1 MSCYHPLKRFILP
14 NGEGKV
20 CSSEAN
26 CVFFDGGKW
35 KPLFSPPCGKGGC
48 VTNFQYIPCGQCIGC
63 RLDYSRKWADR
74 MVMESSFHEHSWF
87 LTLTYDQ
94 AHLPRSNLILDEQ
107 TGEVVDSPFHTLV
120 KKDMQDFIKRLRK
133 NTNQKIRYY
142 LAGEYGDETY
152 RPHYHLIL
160 FGLKLDD
167 LQFFKFSDLKNPYY
181 VSPMISK
188 CWNKGNHFV
197 AAFCW
202 ETAAYTARYV
212 VKKLKGREGRF
223 YEDFGIEPPF
233 VLMSRKPGLS
243 KDFYDQ
249 NKDYIYRFD
258 GFYLPGHPGVKM
270 KPPRYFD
277 KLFDLEEPD
286 KLEEVKRRRELAL
299 EANIQSKCRLTD
311 LSYYDILAV
320 EESAKMNKVKALGR
334 KGI

>member
-14 NGEGKV
+14 NGVGKV

-26 CVFFDGGKW
+26 CVVLDRGKW
-35 KPLFSPPCGKGGC
+35 KPLFSPPSGKGGV
-48 VTNFQYIPCGQCIGC
+48 VTDFQYIPCGQCIGC

-74 MVMESSFHEHSWF
+74 MVMESSFHENSWF

-94 AHLPRSNLILDEQ
+94 DHLPRSNLILDEQ

-167 LQFFKFSDLKNPYY
+167 LHFFKFSDLKNPYY

-197 AAFCW
+197 ASFCW

-212 VKKLKGREGRF
+212 VKKLKGGERRF

-233 VLMSRKPGLS
+233 VLMSRKPGLA

-286 KLEEVKRRRELAL
+286 KLEEVKRRRQLSL

-311 LSYYDILAV
+311 LSYYDMLAV

>member
-1 MSCYHPLKRFILP
+1 LSCYHPLKRFILS
-14 NGEGKV
+14 NGEGKI

-26 CVFFDGGKW
+26 CVVFDGGKW
-35 KPLFSPPCGKGGC
+35 KPLFSPPSGIGGV

-74 MVMESSFHEHSWF
+74 MVMESSFHENSWF

-94 AHLPRSNLILDEQ
+94 AHLPSSKLILDEQ

-142 LAGEYGDETY
+142 LVGEYGDETY

-167 LQFFKFSDLKNPYY
+167 LQFFKFSDLQNPYY

-197 AAFCW
+197 APFCW
-202 ETAAYTARYV
+202 ETAA
-212 VKKLKGREGRF
+212 
-223 YEDFGIEPPF
+223 PHW
-233 VLMSRKPGLS
+233 LS
-243 KDFYDQ
+243 SH
-249 NKDYIYRFD
+249 N
-258 GFYLPGHPGVKM
+258 
-270 KPPRYFD
+270 
-277 KLFDLEEPD
+277 
-286 KLEEVKRRRELAL
+286 
-299 EANIQSKCRLTD
+299 
-311 LSYYDILAV
+311 
-320 EESAKMNKVKALGR
+320 
-334 KGI
+334 